1 MKDYIKAFVNVDGVI
16 NQVKIYEPL
25 FGFDYSKPP
34 IKGLTR
40 KVPTPYLKRYTR
52 VELANGECYTRDKEF
67 KFSFDLEDAKQG
79 KYHSRPTATK
89 LFIEFVCETQ
99 DCEEELLE
107 LAEYDEKSA
116 MALAWETFLTAIY
129 NCFGNKQ
136 LVQTIGSVHAEL
148 YFWNPKELRAEEKHF
163 HILGIDW
170 ATKSLW
176 CGDVYGEVLDLVG
189 GEFLREDLGN
199 WYKSEKECR
208 ERNAIQVLLFAD

>member
-25 FGFDYSKPP
+25 FGFDYSKP
-34 IKGLTR
+34 IKGLTE

-67 KFSFDLEDAKQG
+67 KFAFDLEDAKQG
-79 KYHSRPTATK
+79 KYHSRPIATK
-89 LFIEFVCETQ
+89 LFIEFVYETQ

-116 MALAWETFLTAIY
+116 MALAWGTFLTIIY
-129 NCFGNKQ
+129 FCFGKKK
-136 LVQTIGSVHAEL
+136 LVQTICSVHAEL